1 MIECNDTDL
10 WTCHDVNN
18 PIVITTNGCVTN
30 SGKAVMGHGIA
41 LQAKNRMSK
50 LPKLLGYHINTYG
63 NWVLYF
69 KEYNLFTF
77 PVKHNWWDKADLQ
90 LIRQSAEQLLDHVN
104 EKGFKKVW
112 MVRPGCDNG
121 RLKWENVKPVIE
133 FLDDRFIV
141 VEK

>member
-10 WTCHDVNN
+10 WTCQDVNN
-18 PIVITTNGCVTN
+18 TIVITTNGCVTN

-50 LPKLLGYHINTYG
+50 LPKLLGFHINTYG

-77 PVKHNWWDKADLQ
+77 PVKHNWWEKADLQ

-112 MVRPGCDNG
+112 MVRPGCGNG

>member
-1 MIECNDTDL
+1 MIECNNTDL
-10 WTCHDVNN
+10 WTCRDVNN

-30 SGKAVMGHGIA
+30 SGKAVMGRGIA
-41 LQAKNRMSK
+41 LQAKNRIPK
-50 LPKLLGYHINTYG
+50 LPKLLGFHINTYG
-63 NWVLYF
+63 NWVFYF

-77 PVKHNWWDKADLQ
+77 PVKHNWWEKADLQ

>member
-1 MIECNDTDL
+1 
-10 WTCHDVNN
+10 
-18 PIVITTNGCVTN
+18 
-30 SGKAVMGHGIA
+30 
-41 LQAKNRMSK
+41 
-50 LPKLLGYHINTYG
+50 
-63 NWVLYF
+63 
-69 KEYNLFTF
+69 
-77 PVKHNWWDKADLQ
+77 

-112 MVRPGCDNG
+112 MVRPGCSNG

>member
-1 MIECNDTDL
+1 
-10 WTCHDVNN
+10 
-18 PIVITTNGCVTN
+18 VITTNGCVTN

-50 LPKLLGYHINTYG
+50 LPKLLGFHINTYG

-77 PVKHNWWDKADLQ
+77 PVKHNWWEKADLQ

-112 MVRPGCDNG
+112 MVRPGCGNG